1 MRRLKFLIVAALLP
15 ILAACG
21 PGQPAG
27 AQPTEAPIPA
37 QSTAQ
42 ANTAVP
48 ATSTPQP
55 ATALPAPA
63 ATPLPTSAPAPS
75 TAAPA
80 PAPDRPQRISF
91 AAGAT
96 SGAVDGAVVRG
107 TEQRYLLGAG
117 AGQLMH
123 VQIDALEHN
132 AVFALLDPAGQAL
145 SGAEPGADATD
156 WSGTLPSTG
165 DYQIVVGA
173 TRGNATFHIDITISN
188 PAPSAQ
194 PLRGVD
200 WNAVIAAD
208 PALAVSQ
215 LDGQPYVAVRGADP
229 GVGGIPLLDSIVYV
243 DMDGDQ
249 VEEAAI
255 TLASGGTAG
264 NLGFLVYRQAAQAP
278 QLAAWQGGYKL
289 GLLVERGRLV
299 ARQALYS
306 GWEPNCCP
314 SGFTYDTYA
323 LQNGQL
329 QLLAHREEGIPGMQA
344 ATVEQFYQ
352 LLGRKDLKGAY
363 ALLADAEQAANP
375 YDSWAAGYA
384 NTVAIQATAAA
395 DPATANTVRV
405 ELSATDQQGGGQV
418 SQHFTGTWTLVWGGT
433 GRGWLLAN
441 PQIRAV

>member
-1 MRRLKFLIVAALLP
+1 MRRLKFLIVAVLLP
-15 ILAACG
+15 LLAACG

-27 AQPTEAPIPA
+27 AEATAAPLPA
-37 QSTAQ
+37 QATALPY
-42 ANTAVP
+42 TAVP
-48 ATSTPQP
+48 ATSTPQQLP
-55 ATALPAPA
+55 ATAAPAPA
-63 ATPLPTSAPAPS
+63 TTPLP

-80 PAPDRPQRISF
+80 PAPDAPQRISF

-107 TEQRYLLGAG
+107 TEQHYVLGAA
-117 AGQLMH
+117 AGQHMH

-156 WSGTLPSTG
+156 WSGPLPSSG

-173 TRGNATFHIDITISN
+173 TRGNATFHIDITISA

-194 PLRGVD
+194 PLRAVD
-200 WNAVIAAD
+200 WNAVIGAD

-215 LDGQPYVAVRGADP
+215 LEGRPYVAVRGADP

-243 DMDGDQ
+243 DMDDDQ

-264 NLGFLVYRQAAQAP
+264 NLGFLVYRHAAPAP

-299 ARQALYS
+299 ARQALYA

-323 LQNGQL
+323 LQNQQL
-329 QLLAHREEGIPGMQA
+329 TLLAHREEGIADMQA

-352 LLGRKDLKGAY
+352 LLSRKDLKGAY

-375 YDSWAAGYA
+375 YDRWAAGYA
-384 NTVAIQATAAA
+384 NTIAIQATAAA

-405 ELSATDQQGGGQV
+405 ELSATDQKDGGQV
-418 SQHFTGTWTLVWGGT
+418 SQRFAGTWTLVWGGP
-433 GRGWLLAN
+433 GRGWLLGN
-441 PQIRAV
+441 PQIHAV